1 MAVVPTA
8 SPERQSGR
16 RHLLRAVAVGLATV
30 VVMAPVLFFA
40 VLHSSDRGVPPY
52 EAFLATAMFVT
63 PLGALSFVVALAWMR
78 SHWRPLVFLSAAA
91 AAVFL
96 WWIFAVFVPENG
108 TFYDTVDPGW
118 NECQAVPEGQ
128 TCL

>member
-1 MAVVPTA
+1 
-8 SPERQSGR
+8 
-16 RHLLRAVAVGLATV
+16 VAVGLATV

-108 TFYDTVDPGW
+108 TFYDNVDPGW

-128 TCL
+128 ICL